1 MSPIIK
7 TPTGLD
13 AMQAGRLAQRC
24 YELSQALQT
33 TRNPNVAD
41 AFTDMSERRQNHHA
55 RTGWVAYFDGR
66 STTYH
71 YTNPIRED
79 TP

>member
-1 MSPIIK
+1 MIIK

-13 AMQAGRLAQRC
+13 AMQAGRLAKRC

-33 TRNPNVAD
+33 TRNPNVAE

-55 RTGWVAYFDGR
+55 RTGWYAYYDGHT
-66 STTYH
+66 TTYY
-71 YTNPIRED
+71 YTGTN
-79 TP
+79 

>member
-7 TPTGLD
+7 NPTCLD

-24 YELSQALQT
+24 YELDQALQT
-33 TRNPNVAD
+33 TRNPNVAA

-55 RTGWVAYFDGR
+55 RTGWVSYHDGET
-66 STTYH
+66 TTYH
-71 YTNPIRED
+71 YTDPTRED